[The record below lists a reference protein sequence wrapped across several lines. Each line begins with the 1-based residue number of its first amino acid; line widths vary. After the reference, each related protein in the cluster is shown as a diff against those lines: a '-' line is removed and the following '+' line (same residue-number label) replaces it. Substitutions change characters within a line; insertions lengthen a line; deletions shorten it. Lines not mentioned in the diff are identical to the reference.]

1 MRFFW
6 EEWLTEIL
14 LLIATIIFTI
24 ILYVQGETFERIKML
39 WILAFVLWLFS
50 LIKSVNNGRDM

>member
-6 EEWLTEIL
+6 EEWLIEIL
-14 LLIATIIFTI
+14 LLIATIIATI

-39 WILAFVLWLFS
+39 WILVFVLWLFS
-50 LIKSVNNGRDM
+50 LIKSGNNGRDM